1 MLELSVSSF
10 FIFGGRP
17 RRGATSQSLERLGL
31 PTLPLRTGG
40 VAVFAAVDDFNNL

>member
-17 RRGATSQSLERLGL
+17 RRGATSQSLERRGL
-31 PTLPLRTGG
+31 PTLPFRTGG
-40 VAVFAAVDDFNNL
+40 VAVLAAVDDFNNL